1 MHKIKLNRE
10 IDSWGYA
17 RYLLE
22 YDLSQIPAEEPVILE
37 VDSLGGDVMEAISIS
52 NMLQE
57 RGNITAHIVGFCASA
72 ATWLCYACDKVI
84 INDDC
89 AFLIHKCSTY
99 VDAWGMMNADE
110 IEQLIDKLKSEKK
123 SNEAI
128 DLIIA
133 NKYVKHA
140 AGKTDMKG
148 ILKLMKE
155 ERWILPTEALGLGLV
170 DEVSTDHFLSK
181 TNMAARLHVMNK
193 MTSLPPLPD
202 FLTQSVS
209 QEDAAPAHPFS
220 ADSGSAAAPPPSVS
234 QGDAAPAHPFSA
246 DSGSAAAPTQSV
258 SQEDAA
264 PTQQPF
270 SAGSGSAAAPTQQP
284 ERSFLQQL
292 KAALTEF
299 FGGSVARL
307 APITPSSDRF
317 RADGPLASQ
326 TSTTNTIMNQEF
338 TFINSLLGCEH
349 LEETDG
355 RISLSVDD
363 LKKIN
368 DRLAEMETLRG
379 QADTLTTERDAAR
392 QDLTDATTAID
403 GISDEIAALPNI
415 AEKVTAIKDVLSH
428 VAGSTTE
435 THAEN
440 EGNGHEVA
448 TDPVNRIVQPYR
460 R

>member
-84 INDDC
+84 ISDDC

-155 ERWILPTEALGLGLV
+155 ERWILPTEALSLGLV
-170 DEVSTDHFLSK
+170 DEVSTDHVLSK

-209 QEDAAPAHPFS
+209 SADSSSSQEDAAPTHPFS
-220 ADSGSAAAPPPSVS
+220 AG
-234 QGDAAPAHPFSA
+234 
-246 DSGSAAAPTQSV
+246 SGSAAAPTQSV
-258 SQEDAA
+258 SQE
-264 PTQQPF
+264 
-270 SAGSGSAAAPTQQP
+270 AAAPTQQT

-317 RADGPLASQ
+317 RADGPLTSQ
-326 TSTTNTIMNQEF
+326 TSTTNTIMNEEF

>member
-22 YDLSQIPAEEPVILE
+22 YDLSQIPEGEPVVLE

-72 ATWLCYACDKVI
+72 ATWLCYACDKVV

-89 AFLIHKCSTY
+89 AFLIHKCSSY

-110 IEQLIDKLKSEKK
+110 IDHLIETLKSEKK

-155 ERWILPTEALGLGLV
+155 ERWILPTEALEMGLV
-170 DEVSTDHFLSK
+170 DEVSSEHFLSK

-193 MTSLPPLPD
+193 MSSLPPLPD
-202 FLTQSVS
+202 NLTRSIS
-209 QEDAAPAHPFS
+209 QEEEAPA
-220 ADSGSAAAPPPSVS
+220 
-234 QGDAAPAHPFSA
+234 
-246 DSGSAAAPTQSV
+246 
-258 SQEDAA
+258 
-264 PTQQPF
+264 QPF
-270 SAGSGSAAAPTQQP
+270 SAGSGSAAAQAQQP
-284 ERSFLQQL
+284 ERNFLQQM
-292 KAALTEF
+292 KAVLTEF
-299 FGGSVARL
+299 FGGSVANL
-307 APITPSSDRF
+307 APIEGTVITTED
-317 RADGPLASQ
+317 
-326 TSTTNTIMNQEF
+326 TSTPNTIMNEEF
-338 TFINSLLGCEH
+338 TQVNALLGCEH

-355 RISLSVDD
+355 RITLTVAD
-363 LKKIN
+363 LKKLN
-368 DRLAEMETLRG
+368 DRLAEMETLRS

-392 QDLTDATTAID
+392 QDLTDATAAID
-403 GISDEIAALPNI
+403 GISDEIAALGTI

-428 VAGSTTE
+428 VAGSSTE

-440 EGNGHEVA
+440 EGDGHAVA

-460 R
+460 K

>member
-209 QEDAAPAHPFS
+209 QEDAAPA
-220 ADSGSAAAPPPSVS
+220 
-234 QGDAAPAHPFSA
+234 
-246 DSGSAAAPTQSV
+246 QSV

-264 PTQQPF
+264 PTHPF
-270 SAGSGSAAAPTQQP
+270 SAGSGSAAAPAQQP

-317 RADGPLASQ
+317 RADGPLTSQ

-355 RISLSVDD
+355 RITLTVAD
-363 LKKIN
+363 LKKLN
-368 DRLAEMETLRG
+368 DRLAEMETLRS

>member
-155 ERWILPTEALGLGLV
+155 ERWILPTEALSLGLV

-193 MTSLPPLPD
+193 MTNLPPLPD

-209 QEDAAPAHPFS
+209 QEAAAPAHPFS
-220 ADSGSAAAPPPSVS
+220 ADSGSAAAPA
-234 QGDAAPAHPFSA
+234 QPFSVG
-246 DSGSAAAPTQSV
+246 SGSAAAPTQ
-258 SQEDAA
+258 Q
-264 PTQQPF
+264 PTANGQQPTT
-270 SAGSGSAAAPTQQP
+270 PTQQP

-317 RADGPLASQ
+317 RADGPLTPQ

-368 DRLAEMETLRG
+368 DRLAEMETL
-379 QADTLTTERDAAR
+379 TTERDAAR

-403 GISDEIAALPNI
+403 GISDEFAALPTI
-415 AEKVTAIKDVLSH
+415 AEKVSAIKDVLSH

-435 THAEN
+435 THAGN
-440 EGNGHEVA
+440 EGNGHEVT

>member
-22 YDLSQIPAEEPVILE
+22 YDLSQIPDDEPVILE
-37 VDSLGGDVMEAISIS
+37 VDSLGGDVMEAVSIS

-155 ERWILPTEALGLGLV
+155 ERWILPTEALELGLV
-170 DEVSTDHFLSK
+170 DEVSTEHVLSK

-193 MTSLPPLPD
+193 MSSLPPLPEQFAGVKPAAD
-202 FLTQSVS
+202 Q
-209 QEDAAPAHPFS
+209 QES
-220 ADSGSAAAPPPSVS
+220 AID
-234 QGDAAPAHPFSA
+234 
-246 DSGSAAAPTQSV
+246 
-258 SQEDAA
+258 
-264 PTQQPF
+264 
-270 SAGSGSAAAPTQQP
+270 QQP
-284 ERSFLQQL
+284 ERGILQQL
-292 KAALTEF
+292 KTQLKTVLTEF
-299 FGGSVARL
+299 FGGSVANL
-307 APITPSSDRF
+307 APIEGTVLTTEETPT
-317 RADGPLASQ
+317 P
-326 TSTTNTIMNQEF
+326 NTIMNEEF
-338 TFINSLLGCEH
+338 TFVNTLLGCEH

-355 RISLSVDD
+355 RITLTVDD
-363 LKKIN
+363 LKKLN

-379 QADTLTTERDAAR
+379 QTDTLTAERDNAR
-392 QDLTDATTAID
+392 TELTEATAAID
-403 GISDEIAALPNI
+403 GISDEIAALGTI

-440 EGNGHEVA
+440 EGDGHAVA
-448 TDPVNRIVQPYR
+448 TDPVNRLVQPYR
-460 R
+460 K

>member
-22 YDLSQIPAEEPVILE
+22 YDLSQIPDGEPVVLE

-155 ERWILPTEALGLGLV
+155 ERWILPTEALEMGLV
-170 DEVSTDHFLSK
+170 DEVSTEHVLSK

-193 MTSLPPLPD
+193 MSSLPPLPEQFAGVKPAAD
-202 FLTQSVS
+202 Q
-209 QEDAAPAHPFS
+209 QES
-220 ADSGSAAAPPPSVS
+220 AVD
-234 QGDAAPAHPFSA
+234 
-246 DSGSAAAPTQSV
+246 
-258 SQEDAA
+258 
-264 PTQQPF
+264 
-270 SAGSGSAAAPTQQP
+270 QQP
-284 ERSFLQQL
+284 ERGILQQL
-292 KAALTEF
+292 KTQLKTVLTEF
-299 FGGSVARL
+299 FGGSVANL
-307 APITPSSDRF
+307 APIEGTVLTTEETPT
-317 RADGPLASQ
+317 P
-326 TSTTNTIMNQEF
+326 NTIMNEEF
-338 TFINSLLGCEH
+338 TFVNTLLGCEH

-355 RISLSVDD
+355 RITLTVDD
-363 LKKIN
+363 LKKLN

-379 QADTLTTERDAAR
+379 QADTLTTERDEAR
-392 QDLTDATTAID
+392 TQLTDATAAID
-403 GISDEIAALPNI
+403 GISDEIAALGTI
-415 AEKVTAIKDVLSH
+415 AEKVSAIKDVLSH
-428 VAGSTTE
+428 VAGCSTE

-440 EGNGHEVA
+440 EGDGHAVA

>member
-133 NKYVKHA
+133 NKYAKHA

-209 QEDAAPAHPFS
+209 QE
-220 ADSGSAAAPPPSVS
+220 
-234 QGDAAPAHPFSA
+234 DAAPAHPFSA

-403 GISDEIAALPNI
+403 GISDEIAALPNL

>member
-209 QEDAAPAHPFS
+209 QEDAAP
-220 ADSGSAAAPPPSVS
+220 
-234 QGDAAPAHPFSA
+234 
-246 DSGSAAAPTQSV
+246 
-258 SQEDAA
+258 
-264 PTQQPF
+264 
-270 SAGSGSAAAPTQQP
+270 TQQP

-317 RADGPLASQ
+317 RADGPLTSQ

-355 RISLSVDD
+355 RITLTVAD
-363 LKKIN
+363 LKKLN
-368 DRLAEMETLRG
+368 DRLAEMETLRS

>member
-123 SNEAI
+123 SYEAI

-209 QEDAAPAHPFS
+209 QEDAAP
-220 ADSGSAAAPPPSVS
+220 
-234 QGDAAPAHPFSA
+234 
-246 DSGSAAAPTQSV
+246 
-258 SQEDAA
+258 
-264 PTQQPF
+264 TQQPF
-270 SAGSGSAAAPTQQP
+270 SAGSGSAAAPAQQP

-317 RADGPLASQ
+317 RADGPLTSQ

-368 DRLAEMETLRG
+368 DRLAEMEALRG

>member
-1 MHKIKLNRE
+1 MHRIKLNRE

-22 YDLSQIPAEEPVILE
+22 YDLSQIPEGEHVILE
-37 VDSLGGDVMEAISIS
+37 VDSLGGDVMEAVSIS

-89 AFLIHKCSTY
+89 AILIHKCSSY
-99 VDAWGMMNADE
+99 VDALGMRNADE

-123 SNEAI
+123 SNEAV

-155 ERWILPTEALGLGLV
+155 KRWILPTEALEMGLV
-170 DEVSTDHFLSK
+170 DEVSTEHVLSK

-193 MTSLPPLPD
+193 MSSLPPLPD
-202 FLTQSVS
+202 NIT
-209 QEDAAPAHPFS
+209 
-220 ADSGSAAAPPPSVS
+220 
-234 QGDAAPAHPFSA
+234 
-246 DSGSAAAPTQSV
+246 
-258 SQEDAA
+258 
-264 PTQQPF
+264 QPF
-270 SAGSGSAAAPTQQP
+270 SAGSGSAAASMTLSQEEDGRNAFSAGSGSAAASAQQP
-284 ERSFLQQL
+284 ERSFMQQL

-299 FGGSVARL
+299 FGGSVANL
-307 APITPSSDRF
+307 APIEGTVITTED
-317 RADGPLASQ
+317 
-326 TSTTNTIMNQEF
+326 TSTHNTIMNEEY
-338 TFINSLLGCEH
+338 TFVNTLLGCEH

-355 RISLSVDD
+355 RITLTVDD
-363 LKKIN
+363 LKKLN

-379 QADTLTTERDAAR
+379 QADTLTTERDEAR
-392 QDLTDATTAID
+392 TQLTDATAAID
-403 GISDEIAALPNI
+403 GISDEIAALGTI
-415 AEKVTAIKDVLSH
+415 AEKVSAIKDVLSH
-428 VAGSTTE
+428 VAGSSTE

-440 EGNGHEVA
+440 EGNGHAVA

-460 R
+460 K

>member
-155 ERWILPTEALGLGLV
+155 ERWILPTEALSLGLV
-170 DEVSTDHFLSK
+170 DEVSTDHVLSK

-209 QEDAAPAHPFS
+209 S
-220 ADSGSAAAPPPSVS
+220 ADSSS
-234 QGDAAPAHPFSA
+234 
-246 DSGSAAAPTQSV
+246 
-258 SQEDAA
+258 SQE
-264 PTQQPF
+264 
-270 SAGSGSAAAPTQQP
+270 AAAPTQQT

-317 RADGPLASQ
+317 RADGPLTSQ
-326 TSTTNTIMNQEF
+326 TSTTNTIMNEEF

>member
-72 ATWLCYACDKVI
+72 ATWMCYACDKVI

-155 ERWILPTEALGLGLV
+155 ERWILPNEALGLGLV

-209 QEDAAPAHPFS
+209 QEDAAPA
-220 ADSGSAAAPPPSVS
+220 
-234 QGDAAPAHPFSA
+234 
-246 DSGSAAAPTQSV
+246 
-258 SQEDAA
+258 
-264 PTQQPF
+264 QPF
-270 SAGSGSAAAPTQQP
+270 SAGSGSAAAPTQQT

-307 APITPSSDRF
+307 API
-317 RADGPLASQ
+317 DGNVTDTED
-326 TSTTNTIMNQEF
+326 TSIHNTIMNQEF
-338 TFINSLLGCEH
+338 SFINSLVGCEH

-363 LKKIN
+363 LRKIN
-368 DRLAEMETLRG
+368 DRLAEMETPRG

-428 VAGSTTE
+428 VAGCTTE